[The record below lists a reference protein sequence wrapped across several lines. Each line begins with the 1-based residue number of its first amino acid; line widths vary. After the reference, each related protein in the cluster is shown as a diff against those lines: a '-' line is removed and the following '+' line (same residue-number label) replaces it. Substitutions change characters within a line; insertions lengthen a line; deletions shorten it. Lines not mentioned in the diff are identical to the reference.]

1 MGELVTEEDLARA
14 RADTKFRHKLMAT
27 NLDRLL
33 DRLNTLRRAKKPS
46 PKDVRQLREG
56 VELAVKLADRLQS
69 AAKPE
74 PPDDPEPP
82 QAA

>member
-14 RADTKFRHKLMAT
+14 RGDAKFRHRLMAS

-33 DRLNTLRRAKKPS
+33 ERLNILRHAKQPS

-74 PPDDPEPP
+74 PPDSPEPP